1 MNPQVQYY
9 HSQNFIDKPETQRK
23 LESLALNI
31 KKSWTQDC
39 DQTDSMKEIIEIIDG
54 MLIMTSLEEYFSN
67 NQSVLDYFM
76 GDFSEEVIENI
87 LRQPTVFGDKGDEIA
102 MELLFHF
109 VKLFM
114 KFHKNKEYSPLFEK
128 IRKIFTN
135 DSMNGYFNTNS
146 RNFRIDVN
154 PKKLNTYQQFNE
166 EFCKNFEKE
175 KKKLE
180 TFNIGDK
187 VDILIK
193 YDESRCSVDKN
204 NWVRGIIID
213 IKDNEYIIQYPKKNN
228 NNNEIHFPL
237 DSPNVLKEGT
247 KTEDWDWRLSLKK
260 NDVVDCYDRS
270 TWYPATIC
278 NVIEYENEN
287 GLIYKEYKVGFR
299 LYPENFLDNSEYD
312 YNTFLQYYIFWDN
325 NDNLVDEEGNS
336 YIGDQPRFDEE
347 LPFYT
352 KRIQKF
358 QKYSSILYK
367 KNSKISEIFIY
378 AKRNKK

>member
-1 MNPQVQYY
+1 
-9 HSQNFIDKPETQRK
+9 
-23 LESLALNI
+23 
-31 KKSWTQDC
+31 
-39 DQTDSMKEIIEIIDG
+39 
-54 MLIMTSLEEYFSN
+54 
-67 NQSVLDYFM
+67 
-76 GDFSEEVIENI
+76 
-87 LRQPTVFGDKGDEIA
+87 
-102 MELLFHF
+102 
-109 VKLFM
+109 M

-128 IRKIFTN
+128 IRKIF
-135 DSMNGYFNTNS
+135 SKESIPSYFDITA
-146 RNFRIDVN
+146 RNYRIDVN
-154 PKKLNTYQQFNE
+154 PIKLNTYKQFNE
-166 EFCKNFEKE
+166 EFCKNYEKE

-187 VDILIK
+187 VDILVK
-193 YDESRCSVDKN
+193 YDNSKSPVDKN

-213 IKDNEYIIQYPKKNN
+213 IKNDEYIIQYPNKYNDNKINL
-228 NNNEIHFPL
+228 PL

-260 NDVVDCYDRS
+260 NDVVDCYDRK
-270 TWYPATIC
+270 TWFPATIC
-278 NVIEYENEN
+278 KVIEYENEN

-299 LYPENFLDNSEYD
+299 LYPDHFLDNSEYD

-358 QKYSSILYK
+358 QKYSSMQREIKNKEVNKYFNINFNVPLKDYMYSNLNNANNNKSEGTEKLKLLTEILE
-367 KNSKISEIFIY
+367 ND
-378 AKRNKK
+378 RNIESTEEWYCYE